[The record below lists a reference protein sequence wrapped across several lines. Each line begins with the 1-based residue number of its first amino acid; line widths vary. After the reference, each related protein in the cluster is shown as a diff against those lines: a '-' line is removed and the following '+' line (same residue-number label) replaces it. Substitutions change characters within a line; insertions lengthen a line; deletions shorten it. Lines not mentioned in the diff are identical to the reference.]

1 MGNNSDKWV
10 RCNKARKCP
19 ICGRDHYCCIAK
31 DGSAVICTKAE
42 SDRPAGNSGGWIH
55 RLTEPTNPHPVVEKP
70 RQHPIPQVPQADMA
84 KLAVEYFHRSEHPEL
99 LANALGVS
107 VASLRRVGMGYD
119 GANWSFPMFDARRR
133 VCGIKL
139 RPPAGRKFCVH
150 GSHLGITWPKDL
162 AGAGPLLICEGE
174 SDTAAAL
181 DLGFD
186 VIGRPSCS
194 GGVEIICEALN
205 RRLRYQ
211 HVWIFEDRDEPGIKG
226 ADALAARI
234 KPLVR
239 GVKVLHCPWHKDLRQ
254 WLQHGGCTRP
264 MVETLARNTMFV

>member
-1 MGNNSDKWV
+1 MRDERIIRVTRQNPCV
-10 RCNKARKCP
+10 
-19 ICGRDHYCCIAK
+19 ICGKPDWCTYSTEIAYCMR
-31 DGSAVICTKAE
+31 VE
-42 SDRPAGNSGGWIH
+42 SDRQAKNGAWIH
-55 RLTEPTNPHPVVEKP
+55 RLTEPI
-70 RQHPIPQVPQADMA
+70 QPIPAPKPKQQPVPQPQMA
-84 KLAVEYFHRSEHPEL
+84 KLAVEYFNNCEHPEL
-99 LANALGVS
+99 LANSLGVS
-107 VASLRRVGMGYD
+107 VASLRRVGLGYD
-119 GANWSFPMFDARRR
+119 GTNWSFPMFNAYRR
-133 VCGIKL
+133 VIGIKL